1 MCLRWKN
8 RIVRCKVR
16 LYGFF
21 KMYSYSSSFVVDNV
35 TVTVMVVVVVGEN
48 LFDYLS
54 YLTLSTSSNLG
65 PFLPIEAKC
74 SPYR

>member
-8 RIVRCKVR
+8 RVVRCKVR

-21 KMYSYSSSFVVDNV
+21 KMHSYSSPFVIDNV
-35 TVTVMVVVVVGEN
+35 TVSVMVAVVVGEN

-54 YLTLSTSSNLG
+54 YLTLSMSSNLG
-65 PFLPIEAKC
+65 PFFPIA
-74 SPYR
+74 RG